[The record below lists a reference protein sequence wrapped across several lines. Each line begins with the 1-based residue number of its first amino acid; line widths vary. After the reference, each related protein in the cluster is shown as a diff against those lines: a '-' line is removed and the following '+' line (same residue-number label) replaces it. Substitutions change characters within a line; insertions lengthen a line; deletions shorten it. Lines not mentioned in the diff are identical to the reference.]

1 MDLASPAR
9 HLPIAVVIPAH
20 NAEPFL
26 DETLESVWAQ
36 SAPPSEVIVVDDGST
51 DRTAAIAR
59 RHRVI
64 VLTQPNIG
72 PSEAR
77 NAGIRHT
84 AQPWIALLDAD
95 DVWSP
100 DKLETQWQA
109 IKASPDVGAVFSDFI
124 EFDAVGSE
132 GTPYFSAKPHYWA
145 VKRTE
150 LAPGIMLCD
159 RESLAQQALQ
169 GNFFAPSTL
178 VVRRSLLIQVG
189 LFDPGVWGREDID
202 CILRLLTVC
211 PMAVV
216 ERPLMRSRL
225 HLTNL
230 TQDHYRMAQAGIA
243 LAQRVIQ
250 NPTRYPTGAVEK
262 YRQQWPVWELNAG
275 RFAEERGDLGGARR
289 HYLAS
294 WRLGGGLTALG
305 SAILSWFPA
314 PVRAAARTLR
324 HRLLPAAGRT

>member
-1 MDLASPAR
+1 MDLVSTAR
-9 HLPIAVVIPAH
+9 PVPIAVVIPAH

-26 DETLESVWAQ
+26 DETLESVRAQ
-36 SAPPSEVIVVDDGST
+36 SVPPSEVIVVDDGST

-64 VLTQPNIG
+64 VLTQRNIG

-77 NAGIRHT
+77 NAAIRHT

-95 DVWSP
+95 DVWRP

-109 IKASPDVGAVFSDFI
+109 IQACPDVGAVFSDFM
-124 EFDAVGSE
+124 EFDAAGSE
-132 GTPYFSAKPHYWA
+132 GTSYFSLKPHYWA

-150 LAPGIMLCD
+150 VAPGVMLCD

-178 VVRRSLLIQVG
+178 VVRRSLLLQVG

-211 PMAVV
+211 SMAVV
-216 ERPLMRSRL
+216 ERALMRSRL

-250 NPTRYPTGAVEK
+250 NPTRYPPGAVEK
-262 YRQQWPVWELNAG
+262 YRKQWPVWELNAG
-275 RFAEERGDLGGARR
+275 RFAEDRGDLGGARR

-294 WRLGGGLTALG
+294 WWLGGGLTALG

-314 PVRAAARTLR
+314 PVRGAARALR
-324 HRLLPAAGRT
+324 HRLLPAGGRT

>member
-1 MDLASPAR
+1 MSPVQ
-9 HLPIAVVIPAH
+9 HLPVAVVIPAY
-20 NAEPFL
+20 NAERFL
-26 DETLESVWAQ
+26 DEAVGSALAQ
-36 SAPPSEVIVVDDGST
+36 TAPPSEVIVVDDGST
-51 DRTAAIAR
+51 DRTVEVAR

-64 VLTQPNIG
+64 VLTQRNIG

-109 IKASPDVGAVFSDFI
+109 IQASPDVGAVFSDFI
-124 EFDAVGSE
+124 EFDAARSG
-132 GTPYFSAKPHYWA
+132 GTPYFSLKPHYWA

-150 LAPGIMLCD
+150 VAPGVMLCD
-159 RESLAQQALQ
+159 RESLARQVLQ

-178 VVRRSLLIQVG
+178 VVRRSLLLQVG
-189 LFDPGVWGREDID
+189 LFDPGIWGREDID
-202 CILRLLTVC
+202 CFLRLLTVC
-211 PMAVV
+211 AMAVV

-225 HLTNL
+225 HLANL
-230 TQDHYRMAQAGIA
+230 TQDHYRMAQAGIT

-275 RFAEERGDLGGARR
+275 RFAEERGDLGSARR

-314 PVRAAARTLR
+314 HVRRAARTLR
-324 HRLLPAAGRT
+324 HRLLPAGGRT